1 MPAEMQGCCKRGT
14 RMIETEHTAGIDAD
28 IHAVWAYVKDIR
40 QWAMLFP
47 GCRECEVI
55 DDDNSRWVIKVGAG
69 GLVRTVNVLVHIDE
83 WRGPE
88 QVLFSY
94 KLESD
99 PVEGSGSYTAVAAG
113 PGKTDISLRV
123 QVQGSGSMAPM
134 WEAVSRPLLPQ
145 LAKTFAERLKAE
157 IEASAPS
164 AAGAAVAPPTPEP
177 PRLPWWTRLWSWLRG
192 RRDAAPAVDE
202 KR

>member
-1 MPAEMQGCCKRGT
+1 
-14 RMIETEHTAGIDAD
+14 MIETEHTAGIDAD
-28 IHAVWAYVKDIR
+28 IQAVWAYVKDIR

-157 IEASAPS
+157 IEASAQS
-164 AAGAAVAPPTPEP
+164 AAGAPVAPPTPEP